1 MHAIRIPFFT
11 AFALTLFASAPAYAG
26 RQALFDGPLHLAG
39 FTHQSIE
46 FHVPGEWMRNPRLE
60 GRVEAKGGGG
70 NDITLLVLRQEDFAR
85 WEKHENVEPVFDA
98 ERRTVVDLNVPLPGP
113 GGYEIVL
120 SNRFS
125 KLSAKDI
132 TGHIALAWDEDPSL
146 PEGDAL
152 KAHVHFLN
160 PPKNPDRFAVR
171 VNPEDSTSLV
181 VFQRVHEGSRY
192 TISVRRREGEAML
205 ERSVG
210 EYGGTIEE
218 IGTSDVHGGGDQ
230 AVFLVGASSD
240 SAGTRRDLVLVCP
253 RQYGMISL
261 SLVPSKNGGPPQ
273 EIPSSE
279 YARPRFSVEQSFL
292 ERIKSAYGAGR
303 AQGHRDAGA
312 GAGTSGAGSEFV
324 DWMRDNGGLRDGAMT
339 IRRFPGPPDGF
350 GPVVARA
357 AIGTVT
363 YTAHR
368 NFGVVGFDTGTRDHF
383 AVFHPADRD
392 AYPTTLAVS
401 GPWLVIGTNGEG
413 LAFVDT
419 RTFRLKR
426 LRRGAETDTVRTL
439 EVEED
444 GVRVN
449 GGTLVPLPSN

>member
-1 MHAIRIPFFT
+1 MHAIRNPVLT
-11 AFALTLFASAPAYAG
+11 AFALTLLASAPAHAG

-39 FTHQSIE
+39 FTHQSVE
-46 FHVPGEWMRNPRLE
+46 FHVPGEWMRHPRLQ
-60 GRVEAKGGGG
+60 GRIEASGGGG
-70 NDITLLVLRQEDFAR
+70 NDIALLILRQEDFPR
-85 WEKHENVEPVFDA
+85 WEKHESIEPVFDA
-98 ERRTVVDLNVPLPGP
+98 GRRTVVDLDVALPGP

-125 KLSAKDI
+125 KLSGKDI
-132 TGHIALAWDEDPSL
+132 TGHIALIWDEDPSL
-146 PEGDAL
+146 PEGEGL
-152 KAHVHFLN
+152 KAQVHFLN

-181 VFQRVHEGSRY
+181 VFQRVHEGGRY

-218 IGTSDVHGGGDQ
+218 IGTSDVHGGGDR

-240 SAGTRRDLVLVCP
+240 SAGPRRDLVIVCP

-261 SLVPSKNGGPPQ
+261 SLVPSKNGGPPE

-303 AQGHRDAGA
+303 APGHRDAGVGADA
-312 GAGTSGAGSEFV
+312 GGAGSEFA
-324 DWMRDNGGLRDGAMT
+324 DWVRDNGGLRDGPMT
-339 IRRFPGPPDGF
+339 IRRFPGPPEGF
-350 GPVVARA
+350 GPTTARA
-357 AIGTVT
+357 AIGAVT

-368 NFGVVGFDTGTRDHF
+368 GFGVIGFDTGTRDHF
-383 AVFHPADRD
+383 VVFHPADRD
-392 AYPTTLAVS
+392 AFPTMLAVS
-401 GPWLVIGTNGEG
+401 GPWLVIGTHGEG

-426 LRRGAETDTVRTL
+426 VRRGAETDTVRTL
-439 EVEED
+439 EVES
-444 GVRVN
+444 GGMRVN
-449 GGTLVPLPSN
+449 GATLVPLPSE